1 MSLTDILRQVEQY
14 AKANSPSILT
24 GIAVVG
30 TVATAY
36 LTGKAAVD
44 ADRILREL
52 QNRREAEGDKE
63 PYSTKEKIEVVWVE
77 FIPPVVSGAVTIGCI
92 IGANKIGSR
101 RAAAVAAAYSL
112 SEKAFSEY
120 KDKIVKTI
128 GDKKETKVRNE
139 IAQDRVSK
147 SPPVASQIILTG
159 GPVLCCDGMSMRYFM
174 SDLETIRKAQNDIN
188 NQINMHQY
196 ASLTDFYDNLDL
208 PKTQMSDEV
217 GWNQDQLLTLNFS
230 ATLTPDNRPCM
241 MIEYR
246 AKPIRDF
253 YKLQ

>member
-1 MSLTDILRQVEQY
+1 MGLTDILRQVEQY
-14 AKANSPSILT
+14 AKNNSPSILT

-36 LTGKAAVD
+36 LTAKAAVD
-44 ADRILREL
+44 SDRILREL
-52 QNRREAEGDKE
+52 HYKREVEGDEE
-63 PYSTKEKIEVVWVE
+63 PYSFTEKVKIVWPE

-92 IGANKIGSR
+92 VGANKIGSR

-120 KDKIVKTI
+120 KDKVVKTI
-128 GDKKETKVRNE
+128 GEKKETKVRDE
-139 IAQDRVSK
+139 IAQDRVSSK
-147 SPPVASQIILTG
+147 PPVSSQIILTG

-188 NQINMHQY
+188 NQILTHQY

-208 PKTQMSDEV
+208 PKTQMSDEI
-217 GWNQDQLLTLNFS
+217 GWNQDQLLVLNFS
-230 ATLTPDNRPCM
+230 ATLTPENRPCM

-246 AKPIRDF
+246 AKPIREF

>member
-1 MSLTDILRQVEQY
+1 MSLTDILRQAEQY

-36 LTGKAAVD
+36 LTGKASVEAM
-44 ADRILREL
+44 RIL
-52 QNRREAEGDKE
+52 DKE
-63 PYSTKEKIEVVWVE
+63 IQHDLDARKRVE
-77 FIPPVVSGAVTIGCI
+77 LTWQVFIPPVVSGAVTVGCI

-112 SEKAFSEY
+112 SEKAFTEY
-120 KDKIVKTI
+120 KDKVVKTI
-128 GDKKETKVRNE
+128 GEKKETKVRDE
-139 IAQDRVSK
+139 IAQDRVTK
-147 SPPVASQIILTG
+147 TPPVSSQIILTG

-188 NQINMHQY
+188 NQILTHDY

-208 PKTQMSDEV
+208 PKTQMSDEI

-230 ATLTPDNRPCM
+230 ATLTPENRPCM

-246 AKPIRDF
+246 AKPIREF